1 MTLKEFNDLSKKYLA
16 GNTSEEED
24 RFLSEWQEQQQNDEE
39 LPLNKIEEF
48 AMEKRI
54 WKNINKGLNQEK
66 LFTLKRLF
74 IASGIAATLLLAF
87 IYFSPD
93 LNSTKATQLSENK
106 RQGIEL
112 TNTSSKKEKVKLED
126 GTIVELSENSSLI
139 YGKDFNKSKREVYLK
154 GEAFF
159 NVERDV
165 TRPFIV
171 HTGDLTTEVLGTS
184 FKVRHNK
191 KTHKVEVEVASGKVS
206 VYNEKKSTKNKKN
219 GVIITP
225 NQKVVFDEVSE
236 NIEQSIVSNPKPLVK
251 EEIVASTLVFTSI
264 PLNKV
269 LSQLSV
275 IYGIDFVIN
284 NSKLQE
290 CKITADLK
298 DLTMFTQLELICKS
312 IDSSYEQRGSVI
324 FINGEGC

>member
-24 RFLSEWQEQQQNDEE
+24 RFLSEWQEQQPNDEE
-39 LPLNKIEEF
+39 LPLSKVEEF
-48 AMEKRI
+48 AIEKRI

-66 LFTLKRLF
+66 IFTLKRLF
-74 IASGIAATLLLAF
+74 IAAGIAATLLLGF

-112 TNTSSKKEKVKLED
+112 KNTSFKKEKVKLED
-126 GTIVELSENSSLI
+126 GTVVELSENSSLI
-139 YGKDFNKSKREVYLK
+139 YGKGFNKSKREVYLK

-159 NVERDV
+159 EVERDV

-171 HTGDLTTEVLGTS
+171 HTGELTTEVLGTS
-184 FKVRHNK
+184 FKVKHNK
-191 KTHKVEVEVASGKVS
+191 KTRKVEVEVATGKVS

-225 NQKVVFDEVSE
+225 NQKVIFDEVSE
-236 NIEQSIVSNPKPLVK
+236 NIEQSIVSNPKPLEK
-251 EEIVASTLVFTSI
+251 EKMVTSALVFTSI

-290 CKITADLK
+290 CKITADLN

>member
-24 RFLSEWQEQQQNDEE
+24 RFLKEWQEQLQTDEE

-48 AMEKRI
+48 TMEKRI
-54 WKNINKGLNQEK
+54 WKKINKNLNQEK
-66 LFTLKRLF
+66 LLTTKKIF
-74 IASGIAATLLLAF
+74 IAAGIAATLLLGF
-87 IYFSPD
+87 IYFSPN
-93 LNSTKATQLSENK
+93 LNTTKAKQLAENK

-112 TNTSSKKEKVKLED
+112 KNTSTKKEKVKLED
-126 GTIVELSENSSLI
+126 GSVIELSENSSLI

-159 NVERDV
+159 DVARDV

-171 HTGDLTTEVLGTS
+171 HTGELTTEVLGTS
-184 FKVRHNK
+184 FNVKHNK
-191 KTHKVEVEVASGKVS
+191 KTRQVEVEVASGKVS
-206 VYNEKKSTKNKKN
+206 VFNESVTKTKEKN

-225 NQKVVFDEVSE
+225 NQKVIFDEVSE
-236 NIEQSIVSNPKPLVK
+236 NIQQSIVSNPKPLL
-251 EEIVASTLVFTSI
+251 EENIEASTLVFNSI

-269 LSQLSV
+269 LKQLSL

-290 CKITADLK
+290 CKITADLN
-298 DLTMFTQLELICKS
+298 DLTMFTQLKLICKS